1 MQDEFDNIPGVLST
15 EVGYTGGYKDH
26 PTYEQVCSGMTG
38 HTEAVKVLFDSRKI
52 SYQALVGKFLINH
65 APTVDLS
72 HVRGGQYSTIVFF
85 IDAKQKSDAEKVIA
99 VKEKTLRQA
108 LNVDV
113 RGAGKFWTAE
123 DYHQHYYRKNG
134 LGSCSR

>member
-1 MQDEFDNIPGVLST
+1 MQDEFENIPGVVST

-26 PTYEQVCSGMTG
+26 PTYEQVCSGTTG
-38 HTEAVKVLFDSRKI
+38 HTEAVKVLFDPRRI
-52 SYQALVGKFLINH
+52 SYQALISKFLINH

-72 HVRGGQYSTIVFF
+72 HVRGGQYSTVIFCV
-85 IDAKQKSDAEKVIA
+85 DARQKSEAEKIIA
-99 VKEKTLRQA
+99 EKEKTLRQT
-108 LNVDV
+108 LNVNV
-113 RGAGKFWTAE
+113 KGASKFWTAE